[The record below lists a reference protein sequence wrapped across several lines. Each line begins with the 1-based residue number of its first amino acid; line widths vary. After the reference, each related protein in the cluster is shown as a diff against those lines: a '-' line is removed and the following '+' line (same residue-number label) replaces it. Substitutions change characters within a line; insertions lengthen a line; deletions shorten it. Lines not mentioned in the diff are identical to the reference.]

1 MKISLNWLADFIPV
15 EVTPF
20 PKGHG
25 AIATTWSDPASAFAL
40 HRRFGEQ
47 RRGPVRFHLD
57 LPCKT
62 QDGYFRFLCPL
73 CGEFNTA
80 VNPKTNLG
88 RCFCCKTNL
97 NPVDLVMI
105 VKHYSFLQAVAFLER
120 LL

>member
-1 MKISLNWLADFIPV
+1 MTRISAD
-15 EVTPF
+15 
-20 PKGHG
+20 H
-25 AIATTWSDPASAFAL
+25 L
-40 HRRFGEQ
+40 RRIRNDIDLPELI
-47 RRGPVRFHLD
+47 RFHLD
-57 LPCKT
+57 LPCKN
-62 QDGYFRFLCPL
+62 QEGYFRFLCPL

-105 VKHYSFLQAVAFLER
+105 VKHYSFLQTVAYLEK

>member
-1 MKISLNWLADFIPV
+1 MTRISADHLRRIRND
-15 EVTPF
+15 
-20 PKGHG
+20 
-25 AIATTWSDPASAFAL
+25 IDMSDL
-40 HRRFGEQ
+40 IRL
-47 RRGPVRFHLD
+47 HLD
-57 LPCKT
+57 LPCKN
-62 QDGYFRFLCPL
+62 QEGYFRFLCPL

-97 NPVDLVMI
+97 NPVDFVMI